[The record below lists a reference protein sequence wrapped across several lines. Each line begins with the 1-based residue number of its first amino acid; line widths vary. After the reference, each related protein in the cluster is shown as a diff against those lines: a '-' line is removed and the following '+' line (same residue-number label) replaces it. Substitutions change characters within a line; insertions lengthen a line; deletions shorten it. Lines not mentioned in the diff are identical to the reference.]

1 MTTVVVGAAVVV
13 TASEVV
19 GASVDGGTDDPGTE
33 DPGIEDPGIEDPG
46 IDELDEEHPRPH
58 GASRDASAAPPR
70 TNVSA
75 VAPRHPSTVAP
86 TATRRIRMGPV

>member
-19 GASVDGGTDDPGTE
+19 GASVDGGTDDPGT
-33 DPGIEDPGIEDPG
+33 EDPGIEDPG